1 MSIRIEPNP
10 FVRKENSGVLLIRY
24 IPAFIFVYLFYLP
37 FQILPYRL
45 CLLYGKFLV
54 ILLYPFARK
63 HRKIAYENI
72 SYAFPEYTES
82 QKKELVWK
90 SILHIG
96 NLVAGTLFA
105 PRLNQRWMDRYLVYD
120 PKSLEI
126 EKKTN
131 EEGVGVVLIS
141 GHFGTWEILVQFMG
155 VRMKGGGIYKKV
167 RNPLV
172 DKLIYKLRT
181 KNGIKLVS
189 TEESSQVTKMLKQ
202 GYWIGFGSD
211 QNAGK
216 VGIFVNFFNRPAST
230 YQGPALMAYLTG
242 AKMLLYSVLCGE
254 NGKVIVRVK
263 DLGFVDKKAFPDRET
278 AIRHY
283 TEVWTKALEEEV
295 KLFPEQYFW
304 VHRRWRTKPGDFPG
318 QI

>member
-1 MSIRIEPNP
+1 MDFIAKHCLNAKYWEFFHITLSNKLAKLVTCIQCRNSHNEFKKICLFFCLSIRIEPNP
-10 FVRKENSGVLLIRY
+10 FVRKENFGVLLIRY

-37 FQILPYRL
+37 FRILPYRL
-45 CLLYGKFLV
+45 CLLYGRFLV

-63 HRKIAYENI
+63 HRRIAYENI

-90 SILHIG
+90 SVLHIG

-105 PRLNQRWMDRYLVYD
+105 PRLNQKWMDRYLVYD

-230 YQGPALMAYLTG
+230 YQGPALMAYR
-242 AKMLLYSVLCGE
+242 
-254 NGKVIVRVK
+254 NN
-263 DLGFVDKKAFPDRET
+263 FV
-278 AIRHY
+278 
-283 TEVWTKALEEEV
+283 
-295 KLFPEQYFW
+295 
-304 VHRRWRTKPGDFPG
+304 
-318 QI
+318 